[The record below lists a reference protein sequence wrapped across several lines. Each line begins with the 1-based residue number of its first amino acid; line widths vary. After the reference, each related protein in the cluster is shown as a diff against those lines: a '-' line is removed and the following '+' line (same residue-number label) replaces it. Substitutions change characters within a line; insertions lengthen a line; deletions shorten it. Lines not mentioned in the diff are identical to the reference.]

1 MNGPTRVTSSS
12 QTQIDLMF
20 TNRPERIMKTYN
32 LLTGISDH
40 NITLLARKL
49 TRKRFDSRVQTKC
62 NSQRI
67 PKNEMN
73 NFENALRQIDW
84 SSLLHSE
91 DIRNSSDMFL
101 TTINKIISS
110 FTRKVK
116 NKSRQKMTLPWLND
130 ALWQQMKERD
140 FALKRALKSG
150 HSNGRH
156 IFISLRNKVV
166 RNIRKAKA
174 EFFIRIIEDAR
185 GNGKII
191 WKNLNKLTG
200 RNIDHRQSE
209 IELKINGIL
218 IQDQERLT
226 NIFIIF
232 FLYI

>member
-84 SSLLHSE
+84 SSYCIVKILGIAVICFLQLLIKQYH
-91 DIRNSSDMFL
+91 L
-101 TTINKIISS
+101 
-110 FTRKVK
+110 
-116 NKSRQKMTLPWLND
+116 LL
-130 ALWQQMKERD
+130 
-140 FALKRALKSG
+140 
-150 HSNGRH
+150 GR
-156 IFISLRNKVV
+156 
-166 RNIRKAKA
+166 
-174 EFFIRIIEDAR
+174 
-185 GNGKII
+185 
-191 WKNLNKLTG
+191 
-200 RNIDHRQSE
+200 
-209 IELKINGIL
+209 LKINL
-218 IQDQERLT
+218 DKK
-226 NIFIIF
+226 
-232 FLYI
+232 